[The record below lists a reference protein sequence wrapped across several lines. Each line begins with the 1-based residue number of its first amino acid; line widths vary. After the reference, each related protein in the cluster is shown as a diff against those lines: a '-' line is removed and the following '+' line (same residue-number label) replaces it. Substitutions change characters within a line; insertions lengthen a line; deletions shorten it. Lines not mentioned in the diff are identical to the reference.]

1 MYKDSGHSNEGGN
14 KFFPML
20 VLLIF
25 PDSEP
30 SCPHNVGIQSVS
42 EWVLRYVHS
51 SGKKTNIRAEHRGNQ
66 LFNSDFYSYQVSQLY
81 PSSASWCHS
90 FHNPNWESALCQEL
104 LSFCCCWIKLRM
116 LGKALNNTG
125 AGAGMDSWPKL
136 PSTPSLGQVVDCT
149 MRGIS
154 GRALQ
159 RGWGWAQVRSA
170 PSRTGIRH
178 ECFPINS
185 SVCLSYQGKSLVF
198 FLWGRGWTR
207 KTTKHDH
214 ELFESGYICSVTVG
228 QTCFDNKNRHQAAP
242 MYQLFLFSP
251 HYNPMKWVLLVTPF
265 HR

>member
-1 MYKDSGHSNEGGN
+1 
-14 KFFPML
+14 ML

-30 SCPHNVGIQSVS
+30 SWPHNVGIQSVS

-51 SGKKTNIRAEHRGNQ
+51 SGKKTNITAEHCGNQ
-66 LFNSDFYSYQVSQLY
+66 LFNSDFYSYQGSQLY
-81 PSSASWCHS
+81 PWSVSWCHS

-104 LSFCCCWIKLRM
+104 LSFCCGWIKLRVS
-116 LGKALNNTG
+116 GKARNNTG
-125 AGAGMDSWPKL
+125 AGAGMDSWPEL

-154 GRALQ
+154 DRALQ
-159 RGWGWAQVRSA
+159 QGRGWAQVRSA
-170 PSRTGIRH
+170 PSKTGIKH
-178 ECFPINS
+178 ECFPVNS
-185 SVCLSYQGKSLVF
+185 SVCLSYQGRSLVF

-214 ELFESGYICSVTVG
+214 ELNLSLDIYVVWLSDRPALIIKTDIGQLLRTSYSCSV
-228 QTCFDNKNRHQAAP
+228 
-242 MYQLFLFSP
+242 L
-251 HYNPMKWVLLVTPF
+251 NPMKCVLLVTPF